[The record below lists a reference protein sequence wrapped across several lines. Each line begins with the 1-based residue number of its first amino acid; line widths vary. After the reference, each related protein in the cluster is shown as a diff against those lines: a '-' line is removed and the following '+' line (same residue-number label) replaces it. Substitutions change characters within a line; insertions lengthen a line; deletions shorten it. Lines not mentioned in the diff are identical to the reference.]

1 MDKFRV
7 IIWGPGV
14 IGGGI
19 LRAAL
24 QRDDIEVVGVRAF
37 SPHKH
42 GKDAGEL
49 VGLDSVGVRVT
60 TSFEDILELEADCV
74 VITSSGESITGE
86 LDHDVIKL
94 LESGKNVIST
104 VTYHNVSR
112 ETWASSKRPSPSR
125 LQEAC
130 EKGGTSLLGAGLHP
144 TFMGEQLAVK
154 MASVLP
160 EVSHVR
166 VVEALDFTNAPEDM
180 WGGLNHLGFGTTPGP
195 LDADNICVRLGDL
208 YYGDVADNIG
218 HTLFGAG
225 VGEVRIESDTRGLP
239 SKVDVQAGSTLIKAG
254 TVGVIHIVHR
264 GYLGDQHIFTNEEC
278 WWVGDENIF
287 RGDELPFNGFRGGM
301 CYTIEVSGKPAN
313 LRSQLEFELTEMGSP
328 LGSATAL
335 TVLDAIQPVCAAEPG
350 ILIDDVKLHFQRDER
365 IPASS

>member
-1 MDKFRV
+1 MKKFRV

-14 IGGGI
+14 MGGGI

-24 QRDDIEVVGVRAF
+24 QRDDMEVVGVRAF

-49 VGLDSVGVRVT
+49 VGVEPIGVKAT
-60 TSFEDILELEADCV
+60 TSMDDILALDADCV
-74 VITSSGESITGE
+74 LMTPAAESITGQ

-94 LESGKNVIST
+94 LESGKNVISIA
-104 VTYHNVSR
+104 TYHNVSR

-130 EKGGTSLLGAGLHP
+130 QKGGTSLLGAGLHP
-144 TFMGEQLAVK
+144 SFMGEQLAVK

-195 LDADNICVRLGDL
+195 LDPENKCVRFGDL
-208 YYGDVADNIG
+208 YYADVADNIG

-225 VGEVRIESDTRGLP
+225 VGEVRIESDIRGLP
-239 SKVDVQAGSTLIKAG
+239 SKVDVQAGSTKIEAG

-313 LRSQLEFELTEMGSP
+313 LRSQLEFELTEMNSP
-328 LGSATAL
+328 LASATAL
-335 TVLDAIQPVCAAEPG
+335 TVLDAIKPLCEAEPG
-350 ILIDDVKLHFQRDER
+350 ILIDDMEPRLRLDDR
-365 IPASS
+365 IPSP